1 MRPSLQKNRYTLR
14 ADEYK
19 APVINTKEQYAVLY
33 TRKDEPVKVDL
44 SVFEYVKSKWP
55 FYVGNCGQVM
65 RARRRSDK
73 EQYRRFSIIQLSRE
87 IFGFPPQKYRV
98 YFINGNKQDCRIA
111 NMRLVET
118 DVSQKLHRSRRK
130 DDSPHEEPSPE
141 LSPADYSQYIDNE
154 MFIKLKTGL
163 DTAGVRD
170 IRKREISCEAYA
182 DTYNISQ
189 SKVRMIWAGNS
200 YKNLFDD

>member
-19 APVINTKEQYAVLY
+19 EPEVNKEEQYAVLF

-44 SVFEYVKSKWP
+44 QVFDYVKSKWP

-73 EQYRRFSIIQLSRE
+73 QQYRRFSIIQLSRE
-87 IFGFPPQKYRV
+87 IFGFPPQHYRV
-98 YFINGNKQDCRIA
+98 YFINGDKQDCRIS

-118 DVSQKLHRSRRK
+118 KVAQILHRANREA
-130 DDSPHEEPSPE
+130 DSPHEEPAPE
-141 LSPADYSQYIDNE
+141 LSPADYEKFIDNE
-154 MFIKLKTGL
+154 LFIKLQSGL
-163 DTAGVRD
+163 DGNAVKD
-170 IRKREISCEAYA
+170 IRTRKLKCAEYA
-182 DTYNISQ
+182 KKYNISP
-189 SKVRMIWAGNS
+189 SKVRMIWA
-200 YKNLFDD
+200 DDR